1 MTRLLALVW
10 PELRQPDADTQPFD
24 GMLDALD
31 DLSPRV
37 EAIDTGVA
45 LVDIT
50 GLEPMWGPERRIA
63 ARAVMLARAV
73 TPLRTRCGIGDNRW
87 LAILAARLARY
98 ERPDAPAILD
108 MFWAGEEGGT
118 AIADILFGDFN
129 PGGRL
134 PYTVYQAVAD
144 IPPMNEYDITKG
156 FTYMYFD
163 GEPDWVFGHGLSF
176 TTFDYSNL
184 KVGGSI
190 PGGPLSITADIRN
203 SGKRAGDE
211 VVQLYVR
218 DVEASVKRPKKQL
231 MAFERI
237 SLRPGETRSVRFTVS
252 PERLAFWDEK
262 RKAWVVEPGAFEV
275 MVGSSSADIRLKGEI
290 KATTAG
296 QWPAAQNKS

>member
-1 MTRLLALVW
+1 MRGGTHIIL
-10 PELRQPDADTQPFD
+10 E
-24 GMLDALD
+24 
-31 DLSPRV
+31 
-37 EAIDTGVA
+37 TGV
-45 LVDIT
+45 
-50 GLEPMWGPERRIA
+50 ERFPLGAVGRPPIF
-63 ARAVMLARAV
+63 ARPSRNQ
-73 TPLRTRCGIGDNRW
+73 PS
-87 LAILAARLARY
+87 ARLACQ
-98 ERPDAPAILD
+98 AP
-108 MFWAGEEGGT
+108 FWLRLGRAG
-118 AIADILFGDFN
+118 
-129 PGGRL
+129 
-134 PYTVYQAVAD
+134 
-144 IPPMNEYDITKG
+144 
-156 FTYMYFD
+156 YFD

-262 RKAWVVEPGAFEV
+262 RKAWVVR
-275 MVGSSSADIRLKGEI
+275 S
-290 KATTAG
+290 
-296 QWPAAQNKS
+296 